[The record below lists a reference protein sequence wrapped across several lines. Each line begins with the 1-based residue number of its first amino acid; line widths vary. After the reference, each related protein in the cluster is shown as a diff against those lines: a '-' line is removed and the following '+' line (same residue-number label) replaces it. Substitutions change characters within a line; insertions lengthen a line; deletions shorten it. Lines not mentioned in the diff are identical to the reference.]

1 MLDLILVALQVIQ
14 VNATEPC
21 LLNFTAGAEMWNNCG
36 ITDDYLQFIVLPWEW
51 ISGGNFSLVVVSL
64 FVMFSYIKYH
74 KMVYPMLIGLIFL
87 ASTAFIF
94 PTPFLSYSFIFIGL
108 GIAILGIY
116 ILLRQTKE
124 YN

>member
-14 VNATEPC
+14 VNATTPC

-36 ITDDYLQFIVLPWEW
+36 ITDDYLQFIILPWEW
-51 ISGGNFSLVVVSL
+51 ISGGNFSLIVVSL
-64 FVMFSYIKYH
+64 FIMFSYIKYH
-74 KMVYPMLIGLIFL
+74 KIVYPLLIGLIFL
-87 ASTAFIF
+87 PISAFLF
-94 PTPFLSYSFIFIGL
+94 PTTFQSYAFVFIGL
-108 GIAILGIY
+108 SIGMLAIF